1 MSAFPEPFTAD
12 YSTHLNSEKGVIVIS
27 RKQYEKFN
35 QRYER
40 VNTKPR
46 RIAGKCP
53 EVGIYILGGI
63 VMHNCVA
70 HRIRLIHD
78 KESGLEK
85 LAEEFGLL

>member
-53 EVGIYILGGI
+53 EVGFYFGGGL
-63 VMHNCVA
+63 VLHNPA
-70 HRIRLIHD
+70 SNKIRLVHD
-78 KESGLEK
+78 TKEGLEK
-85 LAEEFGLL
+85 LAEEFGLP